1 MRSKSRLDLNKVEEK
16 ARKEAENLRKFTQKL
31 EDVTKKV
38 DQEIV
43 GTLLKN
49 IFEKEVVT
57 EAMQRKVGIYELKRF
72 IVGETE
78 IQIIREGFKRVPV
91 SSRNLSSLIIP
102 ENLWKCWKISSVSST
117 WIRYALTRTRIVAE
131 QTLYTVGWV
140 GKYTISSAIWLKWA
154 MPWLISIISR
164 LVLPVYSCF
173 SEAGVRW

>member
-1 MRSKSRLDLNKVEEK
+1 MNKVEEK

-102 ENLWKCWKISSVSST
+102 ENL
-117 WIRYALTRTRIVAE
+117 
-131 QTLYTVGWV
+131 
-140 GKYTISSAIWLKWA
+140 
-154 MPWLISIISR
+154 
-164 LVLPVYSCF
+164 
-173 SEAGVRW
+173 